1 MHSGGFSSLLKGWLH
16 KAGVQGQQ
24 KLKNVCDLHTLKLAK
39 NSENIMFIVAH
50 NMGKMKQLLL
60 SNPKSSRGMGGSRP
74 QSPMENPPTMHINCN
89 NYYMPIPFS

>member
-60 SNPKSSRGMGGSRP
+60 SNPKSSRGGWLETSEPKGKSTYDAYKM
-74 QSPMENPPTMHINCN
+74 
-89 NYYMPIPFS
+89 